1 MIVNNLSLYKDIKIL
16 VVDDLFTIR
25 SLLITT
31 LHQLGFSH
39 IDQAQ
44 DGDIA
49 LDYLRKNKID
59 LLITDW
65 KMPNMSGIELTKSVR
80 SDPELKDLKVLM
92 VTTNSSKEEINEAM
106 SAGVNCYLTKPFTLT
121 MLEYSLKKLL

>member
-1 MIVNNLSLYKDIKIL
+1 MITNDLSLYKDIKIL

-65 KMPNMSGIELTKSVR
+65 KMPNMSGIELTKSLR
-80 SDPELKDLKVLM
+80 SEPELKDLKVLM
-92 VTTNSSKEEINEAM
+92 VTTNSSKEEIDEAM
-106 SAGVNCYLTKPFTLT
+106 SSGVNCYLTKPFTLT
-121 MLEYSLKKLL
+121 TLEDSLKKLL